1 MTHEELRTN
10 IDAWALGALP
20 EAEARQVEAH
30 LAECPECQAEARTAG
45 AVAVGLAGSVADS
58 APSPAVRARLM
69 SAVAA
74 GREARVEPLPF
85 VVRERPSLAARTG
98 WLVAAAS
105 LVLAA
110 YLTWDGLRLRDQVAT
125 LSAQLAEAK
134 ALVAAAD
141 TRIATLQNA
150 AERGTSAM
158 AVLTAPDL
166 ARIDLVGQPDA
177 PDARARAFW
186 SRERGMVFSASKL
199 AATAAGQD
207 LPGVGRHDRP
217 GPHQRRPHRARS
229 PGSRRRR
236 LCHAPRHP
244 AAEGRRRDA
253 GAGRRRPR
261 PHWREVSRRL
271 GVSGLPTLSE
281 FAFQAE
287 GLGTQS
293 A

>member
-1 MTHEELRTN
+1 
-10 IDAWALGALP
+10 
-20 EAEARQVEAH
+20 
-30 LAECPECQAEARTAG
+30 
-45 AVAVGLAGSVADS
+45 
-58 APSPAVRARLM
+58 VRARLM

-74 GREARVEPLPF
+74 GREPRVDPLPF

-141 TRIATLQNA
+141 TRIATLQNS

-186 SRERGMVFSASKL
+186 SRERGMVFSASRLPPPPPGKTYQVWVVTTDPAPISAGL
-199 AATAAGQD
+199 IEPDPQGHVDVVFATPPDIPQPKAVAVTLEPAG
-207 LPGVGRHDRP
+207 GVP
-217 GPHQRRPHRARS
+217 
-229 PGSRRRR
+229 
-236 LCHAPRHP
+236 APT
-244 AAEGRRRDA
+244 
-253 GAGRRRPR
+253 GAKYL
-261 PHWREVSRRL
+261 V
-271 GVSGLPTLSE
+271 GLV
-281 FAFQAE
+281 
-287 GLGTQS
+287 
-293 A
+293 

>member
-45 AVAVGLAGSVADS
+45 AVASGLAGSVADH
-58 APSPAVRARLM
+58 APSPEVRARLM

-74 GREARVEPLPF
+74 GREARVDPLPF

-141 TRIATLQNA
+141 TRIATLQNS

-186 SRERGMVFSASKL
+186 SRERGMVFSASRLPPPPPGKTYQVWVVTTDPAPISAGL
-199 AATAAGQD
+199 IEPDPQGHVDVVFATPPDIPQPKAVAVTLEPAG
-207 LPGVGRHDRP
+207 GVP
-217 GPHQRRPHRARS
+217 
-229 PGSRRRR
+229 
-236 LCHAPRHP
+236 APT
-244 AAEGRRRDA
+244 
-253 GAGRRRPR
+253 GAKYL
-261 PHWREVSRRL
+261 V
-271 GVSGLPTLSE
+271 GLV
-281 FAFQAE
+281 
-287 GLGTQS
+287 
-293 A
+293 